1 MAAIEVEET
10 IRRIAS
16 HKGVEGII
24 ISNFEGVALKSTL
37 SRELT
42 AQYAGL
48 MSQLVTKAR
57 SVVRTIDAE
66 DDLVFLRAR
75 TKKHEVMVAPGD
87 GYVLVVVR
95 GGRGKQPRAAGP
107 EALSFFAPAPA
118 SLFPALNNG
127 ALTQVQKF

>member
-10 IRRIAS
+10 IKRIAS

-37 SRELT
+37 SKELT
-42 AQYAGL
+42 TQYAGL
-48 MSQLVTKAR
+48 MAQLVTKAR
-57 SVVRTIDAE
+57 SVVRTIDPE

-87 GYVLVVVR
+87 GYVLVVR
-95 GGRGKQPRAAGP
+95 
-107 EALSFFAPAPA
+107 L
-118 SLFPALNNG
+118 
-127 ALTQVQKF
+127 